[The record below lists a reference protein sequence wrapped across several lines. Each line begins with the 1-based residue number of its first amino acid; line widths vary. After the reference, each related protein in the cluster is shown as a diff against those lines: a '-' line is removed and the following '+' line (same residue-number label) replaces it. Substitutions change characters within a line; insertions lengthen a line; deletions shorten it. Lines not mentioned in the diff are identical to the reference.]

1 MTLSTTREK
10 CGLDAWRRLC
20 VTYEPQN
27 NRTNIRLWRRILS
40 PARAAMSTMRSS
52 LDRFESDIVEYES
65 RGQAKP
71 SDETLRAVL
80 LAMVP
85 ENLEEHLELNIQRFD
100 TYPKMRSEVIS
111 FLEQKASKSMVDD
124 GGAAPMDLDY
134 VQGKGK
140 GKSTKTCY
148 TCGKVGHISKDCWH
162 GKSKGTSSSSTSKGS
177 SSKGSSTGKGT
188 KGSKGSPKGKGKSS
202 KGKGKSKMG
211 SKSGKQYAVESQEE
225 TQQWTEEP
233 EAEGQETWNEEAWP
247 NQDGQWDEQTGEQGA
262 ICVASADSAQQAPR
276 QRPLTKYEKALEGE
290 QKEFMKGQIWKRPE
304 VF

>member
-1 MTLSTTREK
+1 
-10 CGLDAWRRLC
+10 
-20 VTYEPQN
+20 
-27 NRTNIRLWRRILS
+27 
-40 PARAAMSTMRSS
+40 MSTMRSG

-65 RGQAKP
+65 RGQTKP

-134 VQGKGK
+134 VQGKG
-140 GKSTKTCY
+140 TKTCY
-148 TCGKVGHISKDCWH
+148 ACGKVGHVSKDCWR

-188 KGSKGSPKGKGKSS
+188 KGSQGSPKGKGKSS
-202 KGKGKSKMG
+202 KGKGKGKMG
-211 SKSGKQYAVESQEE
+211 SKPGKQYAVENGEE
-225 TQQWTEEP
+225 TQQWSAEP
-233 EAEGQETWNEEAWP
+233 EAEGQEAWNEETWP
-247 NQDGQWDEQTGEQGA
+247 NQDGQ
-262 ICVASADSAQQAPR
+262 CKRAD
-276 QRPLTKYEKALEGE
+276 
-290 QKEFMKGQIWKRPE
+290 W
-304 VF
+304 